1 VRLPPPG
8 PVTARRAT
16 LLVGLGL
23 TLALVA
29 AAHAQAPPGP
39 RPPRSSEGSSLAAAP
54 AWLRPAL
61 LELERAQ
68 RQLNLTLSRNMR
80 QVGREGSMGAALV
93 VLGVA
98 FAYGVLHAA
107 GPGHGKAVIASFYL
121 GREAHWARGVAAG
134 FAMSLLQILVSIGL
148 VALLAL
154 VFGHTGLDVG
164 ARAVWVEVVSYALI
178 AVVGLYL
185 LWGAVRGGHGHH
197 HHPPG
202 APGPRTSAGVVL
214 AAGLT
219 PCPSGIVI
227 LLFALANGVFL
238 FGVGASLV
246 MAIGMGLTVSLVG
259 LLTILARRATLSPLG
274 PRGRL
279 SEWAQRALALVSGLG
294 VTALGAWL
302 LAGALGR
309 LP

>member
-1 VRLPPPG
+1 MTV
-8 PVTARRAT
+8 RRAA
-16 LLVGLGL
+16 LLAGLCV
-23 TLALVA
+23 ALVLTA
-29 AAHAQAPPGP
+29 TVHAQTPGP
-39 RPPRSSEGSSLAAAP
+39 RPPRSSEGSSVASAP

-61 LELERAQ
+61 LELERLQ

-80 QVGREGSMGAALV
+80 QVGREGSAGAALI

-121 GREAHWARGVAAG
+121 GREAHWLRGVAAG

-148 VALLAL
+148 VALLAIVL
-154 VFGHTGLDVG
+154 GYSGLDVG
-164 ARAVWVEVVSYALI
+164 ARAVWVEVVSYGLI
-178 AVVGLYL
+178 VLVGLYL
-185 LWGAVRGGHGHH
+185 LWGGVRGGHALAHAD
-197 HHPPG
+197 PSRS
-202 APGPRTSAGVVL
+202 RTSAGVVL

-219 PCPSGIVI
+219 PCPSAIVI

-238 FGVGASLV
+238 FGIGASLV
-246 MAIGMGLTVSLVG
+246 MAVGMGLTVSLVG

-274 PRGRL
+274 PRHRL
-279 SEWAQRALALVSGLG
+279 YEWAQRALALLSGLA

>member
-1 VRLPPPG
+1 MRLPPPG
-8 PVTARRAT
+8 PVTAPRAV
-16 LLVGLGL
+16 LLVALGL
-23 TLALVA
+23 TLLLGA
-29 AAHAQAPPGP
+29 AAHAQAPAP
-39 RPPRSSEGSSLAAAP
+39 RPPRSSEGSSVASAP

-61 LELERAQ
+61 LELERLQ
-68 RQLNLTLSRNMR
+68 RQLNLTLSRSMR
-80 QVGREGSMGAALV
+80 QVGREGSTGAALV

-107 GPGHGKAVIASFYL
+107 GPGHGKAVIASYYL
-121 GREAHWARGVAAG
+121 GREARLLRGMAAG
-134 FAMSLLQILVSIGL
+134 FAMSLLQILVSIGM

-154 VFGHTGLDVG
+154 VLGYSGLDVG
-164 ARAVWVEVVSYALI
+164 ARAVWVEVVSYGLI
-178 AVVGLYL
+178 VLVGLYL
-185 LWGAVRGGHGHH
+185 LWGAVRDGHGHAH
-197 HHPPG
+197 AD
-202 APGPRTSAGVVL
+202 APVSRTSAGVVL

-227 LLFALANGVFL
+227 LLFGLANGVFL

-246 MAIGMGLTVSLVG
+246 MAVGMGLTVSLVG

-274 PRGRL
+274 PRTRL
-279 SEWAQRALALVSGLG
+279 LDWAQRALALLSGLG

-302 LAGALGR
+302 LAGALSR